1 MSKDNDRTEA
11 LRAELVRA
19 IVEGTGVSE
28 QMAMPFANSA
38 LGYLQR
44 NYPGERLYIPAPTRQ
59 YDVLQIQAA
68 LERGQSISRV
78 CSEHGL
84 SRTTLYKLFPGGVPR
99 PADAQAA

>member
-38 LGYLQR
+38 LCYLQR

-68 LERGQSISRV
+68 LQRGESVTRVCREHGISR
-78 CSEHGL
+78 SK
-84 SRTTLYKLFPGGVPR
+84 LYQLFPGGLPLKEVE
-99 PADAQAA
+99 AA